1 MPDASSPN
9 PLVEAVTPQRS
20 DDMPKTRFVS
30 RNFPKW
36 AILSVAYAALL
47 TIGIIDFITGPE
59 VPLGFLYLI
68 PYVVVAWFVG
78 KRAGYLIV
86 LFTGAVFYVTH
97 VYGAGRIIMAPGVAI
112 FNTAVRLVFWSMI
125 GTVVAALRDVGHRLE
140 AMVAERTSALQA
152 EVVERQRAE
161 QEVRKLAAQLSEA
174 EDAERRRIAQDIHDA
189 IGQTLSVIKL
199 NLMASA
205 TELGEGK
212 QYDRIIASLPMVD
225 DLIRQTR
232 TMMFDLHPPMLEDL
246 GLVPT
251 LQRIGDQMEAQT
263 GIHFTVSE
271 SGDAQALSTPLLNY
285 LFRAIKELL
294 NNAAKHGGA
303 REIIAAVYWRN
314 DSIRIVIDDDGRGFD
329 PKEAL
334 APTSRR
340 GLGLPGISQ
349 RMASLGGE
357 MQIESEPGQG
367 TRIILQ
373 IALQPQNQE
382 KRLAI

>member
-1 MPDASSPN
+1 MFQDAN
-9 PLVEAVTPQRS
+9 ALR
-20 DDMPKTRFVS
+20 KTRIVS
-30 RNFPKW
+30 RTFPKW
-36 AILSVAYAALL
+36 VILTAAYAVLL
-47 TIGIIDFITGPE
+47 AIGSIDIVTGPQI
-59 VPLGFLYLI
+59 PLGFLYII
-68 PYVVVAWFVG
+68 PYVAVAWFVG
-78 KRAGYLIV
+78 RRAGYLIV
-86 LFTGAVFYVTH
+86 LFTGAVFYFTH
-97 VYGAGRIIMAPGVAI
+97 VRGAGPRLMTPGVAAL
-112 FNTAVRLVFWSMI
+112 NTLVRIAFWSMI
-125 GTVVAALRDVGHRLE
+125 VTVVSALRDFGLRLE
-140 AMVAERTSALQA
+140 AMVFERTSALQA
-152 EVVERQRAE
+152 EVIERQRAE
-161 QEVRKLAAQLSEA
+161 EEVRKLAAQLSEA

-212 QYDRIIASLPMVD
+212 QYDRLIASLPMVD

-263 GIHFTVSE
+263 GIHFTISE
-271 SGDAQALSTPLLNY
+271 SGDPQKLPTPLLNY

-303 REIIAAVYWRN
+303 REIVAAVYWRH
-314 DSIRIVIDDDGRGFD
+314 DSIRVVIDDDGRGFD
-329 PKEAL
+329 SKEAL
-334 APTSRR
+334 APKSRR

-373 IALQPQNQE
+373 ISLQPQEQHQE
-382 KRLAI
+382 KSLAI